1 MAVANSANIKLP
13 VSGHNMRSSKMKI
26 LRLNLILLVVFFC
39 FAAACQAAKVAGSD
53 IREPAVAGTFYPESA
68 VKLRLAIENFMRD
81 AAPVKVKKSIAV
93 IVPHAGYIYS
103 GQICADGF
111 KQAGNQKYEV
121 IVILGTKHTNSDF
134 QKISLYPGDGFRTP
148 LGTAPVEKDIISS
161 LLKEDPADCAL
172 DKSLHQSEHS
182 VEVMVPFI
190 QVVFPEAK
198 IVPVVV
204 GSQDRQ
210 TCIRFGQALAKVL
223 KSKRAL
229 IVASSDLS
237 HYPDARNASLVDR
250 ETLAAISR
258 LDPAALSATVQAH
271 KDKNISSL
279 YTSACGEA
287 PIMAAMAAA
296 RSLGA
301 TRGEVISYANSGDT
315 SIGDS
320 SRVVGYGAVALIAEG
335 GRQNAGV
342 SVWQKPTAAP
352 APLTSSDK
360 KALLAFARETLSRLF
375 LTDTVPLARGFSAR
389 IEQPRGVFVTL
400 RKNGE
405 LRGCIG
411 QMIGNEPL
419 GKLVGA
425 MAIQAA
431 LNDRRFNPLT
441 YSELKDIEIEISVL
455 TPVKQVKGASD
466 IVVGRDGVVIRKEGR
481 SAVFLPQVA
490 TEQGWNREKMLDN
503 LCVKAGLEAGCWRE
517 KTQFST
523 FQAVVFGESQFR

>member
-1 MAVANSANIKLP
+1 
-13 VSGHNMRSSKMKI
+13 MKI
-26 LRLNLILLVVFFC
+26 LRLNLILLVIIFC
-39 FAAACQAAKVAGSD
+39 FAAACQATKVADAD
-53 IREPAVAGTFYPESA
+53 IREPAVAGKFYSESA
-68 VKLRLAIENFMRD
+68 VKLNGAIEKFMQD
-81 AAPVKVKKSIAV
+81 AVPVKVKKPVAI

-111 KQAGNQKYEV
+111 KQAANQQYDV
-121 IVILGTKHTNSDF
+121 IVILGTRHTNSDF

-148 LGTAPVEKDIISS
+148 LGTTPVAKNIISS

-190 QVVFPEAK
+190 QVVFPQAK

-204 GSQDRQ
+204 GSQDMQ

-223 KSKRAL
+223 KNKQAL
-229 IVASSDLS
+229 IIASSDLS
-237 HYPDARNASLVDR
+237 HYPDAKDAKIVDG
-250 ETLAAISR
+250 ETLAAITK
-258 LDPAALSATVQAH
+258 LDPAAFRATLQTH
-271 KDKNISSL
+271 RDKNIHSL

-296 RSLGA
+296 KSSGA

-315 SIGDS
+315 SIGEP
-320 SRVVGYGAVALIAEG
+320 SRVVGYGAVVLTADN
-335 GRQNAGV
+335 GRKNPGV
-342 SVWQKPTAAP
+342 SIQQKPAITSATLTP
-352 APLTSSDK
+352 ADK
-360 KALLAFARETLSRLF
+360 KALLSFARETISRLF
-375 LTDTVPLARGFSAR
+375 LTDTVPLARGFS
-389 IEQPRGVFVTL
+389 ENLEHPRGVFVTL

-411 QMIGNEPL
+411 QIIGTEPL
-419 GKLVGA
+419 VKLVGA

-431 LNDRRFNPLT
+431 FNDRRFEPLT
-441 YSELKDIEIEISVL
+441 YDELKNVEIEISVL
-455 TPVKQVKGASD
+455 TPMKQVSGASD
-466 IVVGRDGVVIRKEGR
+466 IVVGRDGVVIRKEGH

-490 TEQGWNREKMLDN
+490 TEQGWNREEMLDN
-503 LCVKAGLEAGCWRE
+503 LCRKSGLDTGCWRE

-523 FQAVVFGESQFR
+523 FQAVVFSESRYK